1 MLFNLAVCA
10 TETYKKVPRPIS
22 ELPSDKIKDGGHGI
36 MNENRGT
43 QRPNV
48 SKYVRSV
55 SDGFLHALDA
65 CLASSELPLKLFIR

>member
-10 TETYKKVPRPIS
+10 TETYKTVLRPIS
-22 ELPSDKIKDGGHGI
+22 ELPSDKIKDGGNGI

-55 SDGFLHALDA
+55 PDGFLHALDV
-65 CLASSELPLKLFIR
+65 CLATSELRLKLFIR